1 MSKSEQLLQRRL
13 RVGRSYSHPLSF
25 AEYFTVEKAHEISAC
40 RSTLQETFDTP
51 VTSFAYP
58 FGIFDYE
65 DVDLVREA
73 GFTNAV
79 TTNEGID
86 DVDQS
91 AVDPWRLRRIKVSGK
106 DNWPQDSHGHRFSRY
121 L

>member
-1 MSKSEQLLQRRL
+1 M
-13 RVGRSYSHPLSF
+13 
-25 AEYFTVEKAHEISAC
+25 EKAHEISAC

-86 DVDQS
+86 NVDQN
-91 AVDPWRLRRIKVSGK
+91 AVDPWWLRV
-106 DNWPQDSHGHRFSRY
+106 SRY
-121 L
+121 RAKTIFGPLRFAWV